1 MRPTPETA
9 TVSVANSAGV
19 ATITGR
25 HTYRVSG
32 TFTARV
38 LAADSISDALGE
50 VQVTVGKGPIPP
62 PSPAATTLA
71 AGSSVPGSTV
81 VVRGNGFAP
90 GEKVTIALG
99 SGPVSRAAISAGK
112 AAGTAGSVAT
122 ADAAGAVTAS
132 VVVPEAAGD
141 GLYGVTLRGATSRAV
156 AADTVTVAAPQPA
169 RVYHPQALLSSD
181 AGPRGQ
187 LVRADANSFA
197 AGEWVMVSFDGVR
210 IGAVQ
215 ANADGV
221 VTDLRL
227 TVPTDAKA
235 GRHTITFAGGSSA
248 ATAAL
253 RYTVLSDAEVA
264 GRESAP
270 AGAPA
275 TRRGTDLGVRDPER
289 RGPARWIAGPAGRCL
304 LTTAAGTTD
313 LARGYLAINCRSE
326 PYR

>member
-50 VQVTVGKGPIPP
+50 VQVTVGKGPIRP

-90 GEKVTIALG
+90 GERVTITLG
-99 SGPVSRAAISAGK
+99 SGPSSGAGE
-112 AAGTAGSVAT
+112 TAGSVAT

-132 VVVPEAAGD
+132 IVVPKAAGD

-156 AADTVTVAAPQPA
+156 AADTVTVAAQQPA

-210 IGAVQ
+210 IDAVQ

-221 VTDLRL
+221 VTALRL

-253 RYTVLSDAEVA
+253 RYTVLADAEVA

-275 TRRGTDLGVRDPER
+275 TRQ
-289 RGPARWIAGPAGRCL
+289 GPGH
-304 LTTAAGTTD
+304 
-313 LARGYLAINCRSE
+313 
-326 PYR
+326 